1 MNYLISFIT
10 FSIVLF
16 FYIHINH
23 HYKTSNDLEIYNIEN
38 PSRDRLEE
46 VCNLKQPFV
55 FKFYNEDLMDI
66 FTFNYLSKKFGQF
79 DINIRKIDDYDEDT
93 ELYLP
98 FSIKRSE
105 KLFNKKSSYIT
116 ENNGDFISET
126 GLIRYLNQNDENLKP
141 PLCSNCFYDF
151 IYGSNETCTPLR
163 YSINYR
169 NYILVTNGTAHI
181 KLVCPEDKKYL
192 NHEKDYDNF
201 EFRSKLDLWKCGDE
215 TKLRILDV
223 TLNRGDIF
231 YIPSYWWYTIKFN
244 KNTNICTFQYRT
256 YMNNIAIL
264 PELTLHFFQKQN
276 TKLIS
281 IKTVK
286 KEKMLKKKNEM
297 PEEIVLDNDKEEEE
311 EEEEEDQTRSS
322 EENHEENINDLVNV
336 EVDNELKELGKETK
350 SLNPIEAVD

>member
-10 FSIVLF
+10 FAIVLF

-23 HYKTSNDLEIYNIEN
+23 QYKTSNDLEIYNIEN

-66 FTFNYLSKKFGQF
+66 FSFNYLIKKFGQF

-126 GLIRYLNQNDENLKP
+126 GLIRYLNRNDENLKP

-169 NYILVTNGTAHI
+169 NYILVTNGTADI

-201 EFRSKLDLWKCGDE
+201 EFRSKIDLWKCGDE

-244 KNTNICTFQYRT
+244 NNTNICTFQYRT

-286 KEKMLKKKNEM
+286 KEKIYDEKNET
-297 PEEIVLDNDKEEEE
+297 PEEIILDDKEKEKKIEEE
-311 EEEEEDQTRSS
+311 QSESS
-322 EENHEENINDLVNV
+322 DENQEENINDIVNE
-336 EVDNELKELGKETK
+336 EVDNVLKELGKETK
-350 SLNPIEAVD
+350 SLKEIEAVD